1 MRGLLVDPFG
11 LPFMA
16 RALVEALLL
25 GVLGG
30 VVGVLV
36 VLRRLAFVA
45 DALTHTVFPGVVV
58 GFAAAQADG
67 VVWGALVA
75 AALSA
80 ILFTAL
86 SHRSRVTEDASL
98 AILLTAFFAI
108 GVVLV
113 SRRHGYSN
121 DLVTFLF
128 GHILAVD
135 RGQVVQTAVVAAV
148 VLAVLAALRK
158 ELLLRAFDPGAAVA
172 LGYPVA
178 RLDLVVNL
186 LVALVV
192 VAGVRSVGTVLV
204 VALLVVPAATARLL
218 TDRLA
223 PLVVLAAALGALGGW
238 LGLAVSYEASVGYD
252 VRLATG
258 ATIVLVLVTCY
269 ALALPAALV
278 RQRLRP
284 RRTVCGQVAGLDA
297 AATVPADLGPA
308 SAGVTGAASTDATPR
323 TDGTAETG
331 PAQTGGTGTRTGR
344 AVP

>member
-1 MRGLLVDPFG
+1 MTVLRALLVEPFT

-16 RALVEALLL
+16 RALAEALLL

-45 DALTHTVFPGVVV
+45 DAMTHTVFPGVVV
-58 GFAAAQADG
+58 GFAAAQAGG

-75 AALSA
+75 AVLSA
-80 ILFTAL
+80 VLFTAL
-86 SHRSRVTEDASL
+86 AHRGRVGEDASL
-98 AILLTAFFAI
+98 AVLLTGFFAV

-128 GHILAVD
+128 GHILATD
-135 RGQVVQTAVVAAV
+135 RAQVLQTAVLAAV
-148 VLAVLAALRK
+148 ALAVLAALRK
-158 ELLLRAFDPGAAVA
+158 ELLLRAFDPGAAAA

-204 VALLVVPAATARLL
+204 VALLVVPAAAARLL

-223 PLVVLAAALGALGGW
+223 VLVGLAAGLGALGGW
-238 LGLAVSYEASVGYD
+238 LGLAASYEASVGYG
-252 VRLATG
+252 VRLASG
-258 ATIVLVLVTCY
+258 ATIVLVLVAFY
-269 ALALPAALV
+269 ALALPVAAL
-278 RQRLRP
+278 RRRWPRAAGRP
-284 RRTVCGQVAGLDA
+284 RADTPLAVA
-297 AATVPADLGPA
+297 
-308 SAGVTGAASTDATPR
+308 AGRGTP
-323 TDGTAETG
+323 
-331 PAQTGGTGTRTGR
+331 
-344 AVP
+344 